1 MASPAIPE
9 DHRSGF
15 VGLIGRP
22 NVGKSTLLNAYL
34 KQNIVPVSFRP
45 QTTRRRQLGILTLP
59 EVQLIFVDTP
69 GFHQAHHQLGERMN
83 AYAQAVLEEVD
94 IVLAIFDI
102 NQAPQPEDYMV
113 IEKLQELDPSKALLV
128 ALNKVDLLS
137 DNERTH
143 RQEHFQS
150 LMPIG
155 KVIVISAAEGE
166 NREQLLN
173 NLIEELPLG
182 PRYYPEE
189 EITDF
194 TERQIAEDLIR
205 AAAMQSLR
213 EEVPYAIDVRVD
225 EYLERGQRGAFISAT
240 IFVERDSQKGILI
253 GKGGKMMR
261 KIGTRARR
269 EIESMSGRR
278 VYLELRVK
286 VLKGWRNDSAALAR
300 FGYPNIDTKQS
311 T

>member
-83 AYAQAVLEEVD
+83 AYAQAVLEDVD

-102 NQAPQPEDYMV
+102 SHTPQPEDYIV

>member
-1 MASPAIPE
+1 MDSPAVPK

-22 NVGKSTLLNAYL
+22 NVGKSTLLNAFL
-34 KQNIVPVSFRP
+34 KQNVVAVSFRP

-59 EVQLIFVDTP
+59 NAQVIFVDTP
-69 GFHQAHHQLGERMN
+69 GFHQPHHQLGERMN
-83 AYAQAVLEEVD
+83 TYAQAVLDDVD

-102 NQAPQPEDYMV
+102 SQPPQPEDYLV
-113 IEKLQELDPSKALLV
+113 IEKIRELGPSKTLFI
-128 ALNKVDLLS
+128 ALNKVDLLF
-137 DNERTH
+137 DDQRTH

-150 LMPIG
+150 LMPNAEG
-155 KVIVISAAEGE
+155 IVISAAGGE
-166 NREQLLN
+166 NRDQLLKD
-173 NLIEELPLG
+173 LIEKLPLG

-189 EITDF
+189 DITDF
-194 TERQIAEDLIR
+194 NERQIAEDLIR

-213 EEVPYAIDVRVD
+213 EEVPYVIDVRVD
-225 EYLERGQRGAFISAT
+225 EYLERGQHGAYISAT
-240 IFVERDSQKGILI
+240 IFVERQSQKGILI

-261 KIGTRARR
+261 KIGTHARR
-269 EIESMSGRR
+269 EIENMSGRR
-278 VYLELRVK
+278 VYLDLKVK

-300 FGYPNIDTKQS
+300 FGYPNITTQQS